1 MVAGA
6 SCRTPRPG
14 GPGPWLPVPWAGQ
27 AGQGAPTP
35 SGVRCTHPGLCRQC
49 SFLFRLTSPP
59 CSCLLWEALSDPFS
73 FWQAPSVCLPMRW
86 FSLPQGGALE
96 GTEGPVQVEKQRR
109 QPNAIPKGQSSCAV
123 GSQQGTGQ
131 RRPRRRS
138 KGMLE
143 VSAWPGFPAP
153 STPFLGVLHVPDMG
167 FALKNCFLNQSMQE

>member
-1 MVAGA
+1 MALAPG
-6 SCRTPRPG
+6 CRS
-14 GPGPWLPVPWAGQ
+14 PWAGQ
-27 AGQGAPTP
+27 AGPAAPTP

-109 QPNAIPKGQSSCAV
+109 QPNAIPKGRGSCAV
-123 GSQQGTGQ
+123 GSQQETGQ
-131 RRPRRRS
+131 RRPGGEA
-138 KGMLE
+138 KGCWKCQPGL
-143 VSAWPGFPAP
+143 VSLPPASHFWGFCMCQ
-153 STPFLGVLHVPDMG
+153 TWGLHSRIA
-167 FALKNCFLNQSMQE
+167 F